1 MSYGAPSQT
10 DTCSTELFGYLG
22 DALLKLK
29 DGSRASLYIPDINW
43 NAAKVELNSNS
54 LHLLTRATTMDQ
66 AEHADQSTLRDRLL
80 ALLGVSA
87 SDFSPQVPF
96 TAYGM
101 DSLSA
106 TRLSQELRPYIV
118 ISQMQLLGGMT
129 WDQLQARIDETK
141 DNTEAT
147 SA

>member
-1 MSYGAPSQT
+1 MSHDAPLP
-10 DTCSTELFGYLG
+10 DTPSTELFNYLG

-29 DGSRASLYIPDINW
+29 DGSRAPLYITDINW
-43 NAAKVELNSNS
+43 HAAKVELCSNS
-54 LHLLTRATTMDQ
+54 LHLLTRDAEEDQ
-66 AEHADQSTLRDRLL
+66 ADHMDESALRDKLL
-80 ALLGVSA
+80 VLLGVSA

-106 TRLSQELRPYIV
+106 TRLSQVLRPYVV

-129 WDQLQARIDETK
+129 WDQLRARIDETK
-141 DNTEAT
+141 GNTEGS

>member
-1 MSYGAPSQT
+1 M
-10 DTCSTELFGYLG
+10 FNYLG

-29 DGSRASLYIPDINW
+29 DGSRAPLYITDINW
-43 NAAKVELNSNS
+43 QAAKVELCSNS
-54 LHLLTRATTMDQ
+54 LHLLTRDAEEDQ
-66 AEHADQSTLRDRLL
+66 ADDMDESALRDKLL
-80 ALLGVSA
+80 VLLGVSA

-106 TRLSQELRPYIV
+106 TRLSQVLRPYVV

-129 WDQLQARIDETK
+129 WDQLWARIDETK
-141 DNTEAT
+141 GNTEAP

>member
-1 MSYGAPSQT
+1 MF
-10 DTCSTELFGYLG
+10 EYLG

-43 NAAKVELNSNS
+43 HAARVELCSNS
-54 LHLLTRATTMDQ
+54 LHLLTRAVTGGQ
-66 AEHADQSTLRDRLL
+66 AEHMDQSTLRDRLL
-80 ALLGVSA
+80 VLLGVSA

-106 TRLSQELRPYIV
+106 TRLSQELRPYVV

-129 WDQLQARIDETK
+129 WDQLQGRIETK
-141 DNTEAT
+141 EITEAT
-147 SA
+147 ST